1 MAIFKLNENRLK
13 TVLMV
18 SVLAFLVTG
27 IVYFIPIDIR
37 HKIALPLSVL
47 AIASLWLC
55 SWQITL
61 AFAFSALGDLM
72 GSYGN
77 LMAQMAAFAV
87 AHVFFMIFFFERY
100 RHKVERDGKLTGKAK
115 GYTFLIVFLGAVLIS
130 FIFSKVIPEVPD
142 GILKIGTGLYAL
154 IACMMLEL
162 ALFQRST
169 LYAAGALLFVFS
181 DFILSWELFVEP
193 IQGSRYL
200 IMIPYYL
207 GQLLP
212 FLRATPYRI
221 PGLRKHRM

>member
-1 MAIFKLNENRLK
+1 
-13 TVLMV
+13 
-18 SVLAFLVTG
+18 
-27 IVYFIPIDIR
+27 
-37 HKIALPLSVL
+37 
-47 AIASLWLC
+47 
-55 SWQITL
+55 
-61 AFAFSALGDLM
+61 M

-87 AHVFFMIFFFERY
+87 AHVFFMIFFFKRY

-115 GYTFLIVFLGAVLIS
+115 GYTFLIIFLGAVLIS

-207 GQLLP
+207 GQLLL

>member
-1 MAIFKLNENRLK
+1 VASSGVNANQLLAAYTSGMGFNPEKFTGGSEE
-13 TVLMV
+13 V
-18 SVLAFLVTG
+18 SDEQFMQQVEIDTACVYAEPSL
-27 IVYFIPIDIR
+27 IVVP
-37 HKIALPLSVL
+37 
-47 AIASLWLC
+47 
-55 SWQITL
+55 
-61 AFAFSALGDLM
+61 
-72 GSYGN
+72 GN

-207 GQLLP
+207 GQLLL